1 MGIAALKNLVNLD
14 VNAVMAT
21 TLKANEDKVREVSQD
36 QLLRGETPSGAKLPP
51 YANRNYVRSKIGTPK
66 TAPGGAMNLRNS
78 GEFHRRITPVVAGTA
93 ITWPAERQGRK
104 YPFLVKYSNTGT
116 LLAWNERSIKTA
128 KETFL
133 VKDIALAVKK
143 QIFG

>member
-1 MGIAALKNLVNLD
+1 MGIAALKNLANLD
-14 VNAVMAT
+14 INTVIAT
-21 TLKANEDKVREVSQD
+21 TLKADEDKVREVSQR

-51 YANRNYVRSKIGTPK
+51 YANQNYVRTKIGTPK

-104 YPFLVKYSNTGT
+104 YPFLVKYSDTGT

-128 KETFL
+128 NQTFL
-133 VKDIALAVKK
+133 VKDLAIEIKK